1 MNSSQSDSPGHLSH
15 RSSPNISTKV
25 VISFMARSKAHSS
38 LASIFLLKVQS
49 GLLKSTEV
57 FLAASWCLGKD
68 ESEAD
73 ESK

>member
-38 LASIFLLKVQS
+38 LASIFLLKVQA
-49 GLLKSTEV
+49 GLLDS
-57 FLAASWCLGKD
+57 AGSSWLLLLGALGKD
-68 ESEAD
+68 ESET
-73 ESK
+73 EE